1 MNSIIAISLPI
12 SEDRN
17 NVCSS
22 QLFIKHNCNSAIKCI
37 AFCPVHSEH
46 NAATNTLTEAI
57 ATALTATT
65 ILLLLILTSRGPGS
79 LVESER
85 DKQGKLKSYFSS
97 VS

>member
-1 MNSIIAISLPI
+1 MNYIIAISLPI

-46 NAATNTLTEAI
+46 NAAATNTLTEAI

-79 LVESER
+79 LVESE
-85 DKQGKLKSYFSS
+85 
-97 VS
+97 

>member
-1 MNSIIAISLPI
+1 M
-12 SEDRN
+12 
-17 NVCSS
+17 
-22 QLFIKHNCNSAIKCI
+22 QIKCI

-46 NAATNTLTEAI
+46 NAAATNTRTEAI
-57 ATALTATT
+57 ATALTTTT

-85 DKQGKLKSYFSS
+85 DKEGKLKSYFSS